1 MAQLLSNLP
10 VGAKVKFGRYQVA
23 SEAAQ
28 EIIWKIAA
36 KNHSGYPTNAIT
48 LITEKIID
56 LRASDAK
63 EPSNSDFG
71 RNNYGNNRYSMSNLD
86 QWLNKDSVAGAWYV
100 AAHGADAPPNTSDS
114 VYGYNTQYSAKA
126 GFLNLFTAAEKA
138 AILNT
143 TIRVVKASID
153 GGGYEDITRKV
164 FLPSTTEVGL
174 ANGSDIAE
182 GSKWA
187 LFTDNASRISYLT
200 QQAFSNTPSTN
211 KPSAVGNVWPWWLR
225 TPSASTSS
233 IVSIVNSDG
242 VLYSGHYAAKGE
254 CGVRPALNLSSSISV
269 SDTTD
274 ADGCYTIIWNTPPTP
289 PTTLNVPT
297 DIYGGKTAV
306 ISWNAGSDVDG
317 NLAGYE
323 LERSVNGGA
332 YSQIYKGA
340 ALTYTDMITY
350 GWNTVQYRVR
360 SYDRSDAYSSYLTGA
375 LKTVINN
382 RVPVISGSDGN
393 LGVKTADFVQTYT
406 VTDPDEGA
414 TVTVVE
420 KIDGVVHRT
429 YPVVLGATNTF
440 DITGVT
446 WLKLLNGS
454 HTLTIAATD
463 NFGDVATRTYT
474 FTKNMTS
481 FSIESSIPFEAS
493 VMPTRIALSVSR
505 SIPGGSTFKVLV
517 CNNANDASPTWE
529 DATSAVVGNLVH
541 VFTNTTK
548 TAATW
553 AVGIKVNVER
563 GTGSGA
569 CYVSGIGGN
578 FE

>member
-10 VGAKVKFGRYQVA
+10 VGAKVKFGNHKVNT
-23 SEAAQ
+23 EAAMP
-28 EIIWKIAA
+28 IIWTIVA
-36 KNHSGYPTNAIT
+36 KNHPGYPANAIT
-48 LITEKIID
+48 LHAEKIID
-56 LRASDAK
+56 LRCFDAR
-63 EPSNSDFG
+63 EP
-71 RNNYGNNRYSMSNLD
+71 NNTNDDRKSRGNNRYSVSNID
-86 QWLNKDSVAGAWYV
+86 QWLNKDSAAGAWYV
-100 AAHGADAPPNTSDS
+100 EQHTYDQAPRAGYVLNNTPYD
-114 VYGYNTQYSAKA
+114 TRP
-126 GFLNLFTAAEKA
+126 GFLYHFSTEEKN
-138 AILNT
+138 AILST
-143 TIRVVKASID
+143 PLRVVKPSVD

-164 FLPSTTEVGL
+164 FLPSRTEVGL
-174 ANGSDIAE
+174 GDE
-182 GSKWA
+182 
-187 LFTDNASRISYLT
+187 R
-200 QQAFSNTPSTN
+200 SNTPEGTSWGFYSNIAYLTAQAFN
-211 KPSAVGNVWPWWLR
+211 NTLSSSKPSAIGNAWYWWLR
-225 TPSASTSS
+225 TPDSSGANSARFVGT
-233 IVSIVNSDG
+233 DG
-242 VLYSGHYAAKGE
+242 TLYYNNAYNGHI
-254 CGVRPALNLSSSISV
+254 GVRPALNLPSSILV

-274 ADGCYTIIWNTPPTP
+274 EDGCYTIIWNTPPTP
-289 PTTLNVPT
+289 PTVLNVP
-297 DIYGGKTAV
+297 DEIFGGKTAV

-323 LERSVNGGA
+323 LERSINDGA

-340 ALTYTDMITY
+340 TLTYTDTITY

-360 SYDRSDAYSSYLTGA
+360 SYDTYDAYSSYLTGA

-382 RVPVISGSDGN
+382 TVPVISGSDSN

-414 TVTVVE
+414 IVTVVE

-446 WLKLLNGS
+446 WLRLLNGS
-454 HTLTIAATD
+454 HTLTITATD
-463 NFGDVATRTYT
+463 NLGGVATRTYT
-474 FTKNMTS
+474 FTKNVTS
-481 FSIESSIPFEAS
+481 FSIEPSIPFEAS
-493 VMPTRIALSVSR
+493 VMPTRISLSVSR
-505 SIPGGSTFKVLV
+505 SIPAESTFEVLV